1 MDLPGRYHSCFSS
14 VMASRFPRRQ
24 PASGQPAESNK
35 YAKRKLNRI
44 AYFGGALAVAT
55 ITLNLVPIDSE
66 PWAWMKLAVLATGTT
81 LFVIWV
87 TRFSLWQRDEYWR
100 DRGRDPKHPERFPG
114 H

>member
-1 MDLPGRYHSCFSS
+1 
-14 VMASRFPRRQ
+14 MASRFPRRQ